1 MAARWLADIVQ
12 DLNVGSPMEVGPGRR
27 YKGLFLFLLSIPL
40 SLRGVV
46 RHQDLLLGPAYMPRY
61 IQPILK
67 LGVFRYQE
75 AIYMGFW

>member
-1 MAARWLADIVQ
+1 
-12 DLNVGSPMEVGPGRR
+12 
-27 YKGLFLFLLSIPL
+27 LSIPL

-67 LGVFRYQE
+67 LRVSRYPRGYIHGLLVGKLGGHQ
-75 AIYMGFW
+75 